1 MITQEMID
9 RINHLAHKKK
19 TIGLTDEELAEQK
32 VLYKEY
38 IAAFRANLKAQLDM
52 IEIVDDE
59 PAGGENANTGNGR
72 PQSRLAV
79 NHNFKPMSLAK
90 PAGGEKS

>member
-1 MITQEMID
+1 MITQEMKD

-72 PQSRLAV
+72 RQTT
-79 NHNFKPMSLAK
+79 K
-90 PAGGEKS
+90 PAGGES

>member
-38 IAAFRANLKAQLDM
+38 IAAFRANLKDQL
-52 IEIVDDE
+52 
-59 PAGGENANTGNGR
+59 
-72 PQSRLAV
+72 
-79 NHNFKPMSLAK
+79 
-90 PAGGEKS
+90 